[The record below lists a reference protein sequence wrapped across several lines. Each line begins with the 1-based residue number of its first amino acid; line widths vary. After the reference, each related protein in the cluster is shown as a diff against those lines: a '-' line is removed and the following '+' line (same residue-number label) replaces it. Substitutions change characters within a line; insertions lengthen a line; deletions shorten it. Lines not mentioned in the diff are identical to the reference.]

1 MSLLFSCPLN
11 YPQTWFHTI
20 LTSKSRNRAVVKVKS
35 GNPLGLK
42 LKTSRKPRRTHHS
55 IFIPQ
60 GKTPGRTKK
69 WFLNCL
75 WKYIKSMWVKFHC
88 VSFIFEGSPPRR
100 DCPRGHT
107 LSFKWGLKGNGHLL
121 NRQICEE
128 SESLAEEFIKLVTDP
143 LGRIQ
148 TLPARKSARSFTY
161 LIFVTNPTNIFV

>member
-35 GNPLGLK
+35 GNPLSLK

-107 LSFKWGLKGNGHLL
+107 LSFKWGWKGK
-121 NRQICEE
+121 RP
-128 SESLAEEFIKLVTDP
+128 SAEPTDLWRVWKP
-143 LGRIQ
+143 CRGIYQ
-148 TLPARKSARSFTY
+148 TCHRPAREN
-161 LIFVTNPTNIFV
+161 TNFASR